1 MSERRPFR
9 EVKLQWLRL
18 LSCDANINDN
28 AKCVALYI
36 ATAHVNGHTEKAWPS
51 YKTIAEA
58 TGKSVKSIQRAIR
71 DLEEGGWLGV
81 QRGNGVG
88 HNTEYCPT
96 DASILKAS
104 ELREKTDKSVPLAPT
119 EGGQICPERRSDASG
134 QGGQICPP
142 NLEKEKNKKPNARVA
157 RARAVSRRSIPVV
170 VLPTAQTRQ
179 VDEWNAWLAE
189 KTLPDLARFNLATSV
204 NGSSG
209 YQLPGRWPPEDGS
222 DKEQDC
228 LSYFLNRLPAIAHQS
243 ASKTAFRQ
251 AA

>member
-36 ATAHVNGHTEKAWPS
+36 VTAHVNGHTEKAWPS

-58 TGKSVKSIQRAIR
+58 TGKSIKSIQRAIR
-71 DLEEGGWLGV
+71 DLEIGEWLCV

-96 DASILKAS
+96 DASILKAC
-104 ELREKTDKSVPLAPT
+104 ELREKTDKSVPLT
-119 EGGQICPERRSDASG
+119 SSEGRQICPGRRSDVSG
-134 QGGQICPP
+134 KGGQICPP
-142 NLEKEKNKKPNARVA
+142 NLEKEKNNKPNAREA
-157 RARAVSRRSIPVV
+157 HAKAVSRRSIPVV

-189 KTLPDLARFNLATSV
+189 KTLPNLARFNLATSV

-209 YQLPGRWPPEDGS
+209 YQLPRRWPPEDGS
-222 DKEQDC
+222 EKELDC
-228 LSYFLNRLPAIAHQS
+228 LSYFLNRLPVIAHQS
-243 ASKTAFRQ
+243 VSH
-251 AA
+251 AAYLEAA

>member
-1 MSERRPFR
+1 MAERRPFR

-36 ATAHVNGHTEKAWPS
+36 VTTHVNGHTEKAWPS

-71 DLEEGGWLGV
+71 DLKEGGWLGV

-104 ELREKTDKSVPLAPT
+104 ELREKTDKSVPLASS
-119 EGGQICPERRSDASG
+119 EGGHICPGRWSDVSSK
-134 QGGQICPP
+134 GGQICPP
-142 NLEKEKNKKPNARVA
+142 NLEKEKNKNLTRVR
-157 RARAVSRRSIPVV
+157 RARRLSPAVPF
-170 VLPTAQTRQ
+170 P
-179 VDEWNAWLAE
+179 
-189 KTLPDLARFNLATSV
+189 
-204 NGSSG
+204 SSFF
-209 YQLPGRWPPEDGS
+209 QRLRPGRSMNGTPGLPKRLCPTWRGS
-222 DKEQDC
+222 ISQ
-228 LSYFLNRLPAIAHQS
+228 PA
-243 ASKTAFRQ
+243 
-251 AA
+251 

>member
-36 ATAHVNGHTEKAWPS
+36 VTAHVNGHTEKAWPS

-71 DLEEGGWLGV
+71 DLEEGGWLSV

-88 HNTEYCPT
+88 HNTEYRPT

-104 ELREKTDKSVPLAPT
+104 ELREKTDKSVPLKPS
-119 EGGQICPERRSDASG
+119 EGGQICPERRSDESCKG
-134 QGGQICPP
+134 SQICPP
-142 NLEKEKNKKPNARVA
+142 NKEKEINKKPNAREA
-157 RARAVSRRSIPVV
+157 RTKPFPRRTIPVV
-170 VLPTAQTRQ
+170 VLPAGQTPQ
-179 VDEWNAWLAE
+179 VEKWNAWLAE
-189 KTLPDLARFNLATSV
+189 KTLPDLERFNLATSV

-228 LSYFLNRLPAIAHQS
+228 LSYFLNRLPTIAHQS
-243 ASKTAFRQ
+243 VSQTTYLE

>member
-1 MSERRPFR
+1 MTERRPFR

-36 ATAHVNGHTEKAWPS
+36 VTAHVNGHTEKAWPS

-71 DLEEGGWLGV
+71 DLEEGGWLRV
-81 QRGNGVG
+81 QRGNGVR

-104 ELREKTDKSVPLAPT
+104 ELREKTDKSVPLASS
-119 EGGQICPERRSDASG
+119 EGGHICPERRSDVSG
-134 QGGQICPP
+134 KGGQICPP
-142 NLEKEKNKKPNARVA
+142 NLEKEKNNKPNARQA
-157 RARAVSRRSIPVV
+157 HAKAAPRRSVPVV

-179 VDEWNAWLAE
+179 VDEWNTWLAE
-189 KTLPDLARFNLATSV
+189 KTLPDLARFDLATNA

-209 YQLPGRWPPEDGS
+209 YQLPSRWPPESGS
-222 DKEQDC
+222 EKEQDC
-228 LSYFLNRLPAIAHQS
+228 LSYFLNRLPAIAHLE
-243 ASKTAFRQ
+243 TAQ
-251 AA
+251 AAYLEAA

>member
-36 ATAHVNGHTEKAWPS
+36 VTAHVNGHTEKAWPS

-71 DLEEGGWLGV
+71 DLEIGGWLCV

-104 ELREKTDKSVPLAPT
+104 ELREKTDKSVPLASS
-119 EGGQICPERRSDASG
+119 EGGQICPERRSDLSG
-134 QGGQICPP
+134 KGGQICPP
-142 NLEKEKNKKPNARVA
+142 NKEKEINKKPNGRDAGA
-157 RARAVSRRSIPVV
+157 KPAPRRSIPVV
-170 VLPTAQTRQ
+170 ILPKAQTRQ
-179 VDEWNAWLAE
+179 VDEWNAWLTE
-189 KTLPDLARFNLATSV
+189 KTLPDLARFNLATNA

-222 DKEQDC
+222 DRERDC
-228 LSYFLNRLPAIAHQS
+228 LSYFLNRLPAIALQS
-243 ASKTAFRQ
+243 ASPASNRQ

>member
-1 MSERRPFR
+1 MAERRPFR

-36 ATAHVNGHTEKAWPS
+36 VTAHVNGHTEKAWPS

-104 ELREKTDKSVPLAPT
+104 ELREKTDKSVPLT
-119 EGGQICPERRSDASG
+119 RSEGGQTCPERRSDVSG
-134 QGGQICPP
+134 KGGQICPT
-142 NLEKEKNKKPNARVA
+142 NLEKEINKKPNAREA
-157 RARAVSRRSIPVV
+157 RAKAAPRRSIPVV

-189 KTLPDLARFNLATSV
+189 KTLPDLARFDLATSV

-209 YQLPGRWPPEDGS
+209 YRLPFRWPPEADTE
-222 DKEQDC
+222 KEQAC
-228 LSYFLNRLPAIAHQS
+228 LSYFLNRLPAFAHQS
-243 ASKTAFRQ
+243 ASQAAYRQ

>member
-36 ATAHVNGHTEKAWPS
+36 VTAHVNGHTEKAWPS

-71 DLEEGGWLGV
+71 DLEIGGWLNV

-88 HNTEYCPT
+88 HNTEYRPT

-104 ELREKTDKSVPLAPT
+104 ELREKTDKSVPLAAS
-119 EGGQICPERRSDASG
+119 EGGQICPERRSDVSG
-134 QGGQICPP
+134 KGGQICPP
-142 NLEKEKNKKPNARVA
+142 NLEKEKNLNLTRVRCA
-157 RARAVSRRSIPVV
+157 PRPSLAVPFPSSSFQRLRPDRSMNGTPGWPKRPCPTWQGSISQPASTAHPGTSFQGAGLRKVVRTKSRIVCRI
-170 VLPTAQTRQ
+170 
-179 VDEWNAWLAE
+179 
-189 KTLPDLARFNLATSV
+189 F
-204 NGSSG
+204 
-209 YQLPGRWPPEDGS
+209 
-222 DKEQDC
+222 
-228 LSYFLNRLPAIAHQS
+228 
-243 ASKTAFRQ
+243 
-251 AA
+251 

>member
-1 MSERRPFR
+1 MAERRPFR

-36 ATAHVNGHTEKAWPS
+36 VTAHVNGHTEKAWPS

-88 HNTEYCPT
+88 HNTEYRPT
-96 DASILKAS
+96 DTSILKAS
-104 ELREKTDKSVPLAPT
+104 ELREKTDKSVPLARP
-119 EGGQICPERRSDASG
+119 EGGQICPERRSDVSG
-134 QGGQICPP
+134 EGGQICPP
-142 NLEKEKNKKPNARVA
+142 NLEKEINKKPNAREA
-157 RARAVSRRSIPVV
+157 HAKAAPRRSIPVV
-170 VLPTAQTRQ
+170 VLPKNQTRQ
-179 VDEWNAWLAE
+179 VEEWNAWLSE

-209 YQLPGRWPPEDGS
+209 YQLPGRWPPEADS

-228 LSYFLNRLPAIAHQS
+228 LSYFLNRLPAFAHQS
-243 ASKTAFRQ
+243 ASQAACRQ

>member
-36 ATAHVNGHTEKAWPS
+36 VTAHVNGHTEKAWPS
-51 YKTIAEA
+51 YKTIAAA

-104 ELREKTDKSVPLAPT
+104 ELREKTDKSVPLRT
-119 EGGQICPERRSDASG
+119 SEDGQNCPQRRSDVSSK
-134 QGGQICPP
+134 GGQTCPP
-142 NLEKEKNKKPNARVA
+142 NKEKEINKKPNAREA
-157 RARAVSRRSIPVV
+157 RAKAVSRRSIPVV

-189 KTLPDLARFNLATSV
+189 KTLPNLARLNLATSV

-209 YQLPGRWPPEDGS
+209 YQLPGRWPPEGGS
-222 DKEQDC
+222 DKEQEC
-228 LSYFLNRLPAIAHQS
+228 LTYFLNRLPAIAHQS
-243 ASKTAFRQ
+243 ASQTAYRQ

>member
-36 ATAHVNGHTEKAWPS
+36 VTAHVNGHTEKAWPS

-58 TGKSVKSIQRAIR
+58 TGKSVKSVQRAIR
-71 DLEEGGWLGV
+71 DLEIGEWFSV

-104 ELREKTDKSVPLAPT
+104 ELREKTDKSVPLTPS
-119 EGGQICPERRSDASG
+119 EGGHICPERRSDVSG
-134 QGGQICPP
+134 KGGQICPP
-142 NLEKEKNKKPNARVA
+142 NKEKEINKKPNAREA
-157 RARAVSRRSIPVV
+157 RAKAAPRRSIPVI

-189 KTLPDLARFNLATSV
+189 KTLPDLARFDLATNV

-209 YQLPGRWPPEDGS
+209 YRLPFRWPPETDTE
-222 DKEQDC
+222 KEQDC
-228 LSYFLNRLPAIAHQS
+228 LSYFLNRLPAAEHQT
-243 ASKTAFRQ
+243 ASQAAYRQ

>member
-36 ATAHVNGHTEKAWPS
+36 VTAHVNGHTEKAWPS

-71 DLEEGGWLGV
+71 DLEIGGWLCV

-96 DASILKAS
+96 DASILKAC
-104 ELREKTDKSVPLAPT
+104 ELREKTDKSVPLIPS
-119 EGGQICPERRSDASG
+119 EGGQICPERRSDVSG
-134 QGGQICPP
+134 KRGQICPP
-142 NLEKEKNKKPNARVA
+142 NLEKEKNIKPNAREV
-157 RARAVSRRSIPVV
+157 RAKAISRRSVPVV
-170 VLPTAQTRQ
+170 VLPTARTQQ
-179 VDEWNAWLAE
+179 IDEWNTWLAE
-189 KTLPDLARFNLATSV
+189 KALPNLARFNLATSV

-228 LSYFLNRLPAIAHQS
+228 LSYFLSRLPANAHQE
-243 ASKTAFRQ
+243 TAQ
-251 AA
+251 VAYLEAA

>member
-28 AKCVALYI
+28 AKCVAFYI
-36 ATAHVNGHTEKAWPS
+36 VTAHVNGHTEKAWPS

-88 HNTEYCPT
+88 HNTEYRPT

-104 ELREKTDKSVPLAPT
+104 ELREKTDKSVPLARS
-119 EGGQICPERRSDASG
+119 EGGQICPERRSDVSG
-134 QGGQICPP
+134 EGGQICPP
-142 NLEKEKNKKPNARVA
+142 NLEKEINKKPNAREA
-157 RARAVSRRSIPVV
+157 RARAVPRRSIPVV
-170 VLPTAQTRQ
+170 VLPKNQIRQ
-179 VDEWNAWLAE
+179 VEEWNAWLSE
-189 KTLPDLARFNLATSV
+189 KTLPNLARFNLATSV

-209 YQLPGRWPPEDGS
+209 YQLPDRWPPEADS
-222 DKEQDC
+222 EKEQDC
-228 LSYFLNRLPAIAHQS
+228 LSYFLNRLPAIAHRS
-243 ASKTAFRQ
+243 ASQAACRQ

>member
-1 MSERRPFR
+1 MTVRRPFR

-36 ATAHVNGHTEKAWPS
+36 VTAHVNGHTEKAWPS

-71 DLEEGGWLGV
+71 DLEIGGWLGV

-96 DASILKAS
+96 DASIIRAS
-104 ELREKTDKSVPLAPT
+104 ELREKTDKSVPLAPS
-119 EGGQICPERRSDASG
+119 EGGQICPERQSDVSG
-134 QGGQICPP
+134 KGGQYCPP
-142 NLEKEKNKKPNARVA
+142 NLEKEINKKPNAREE
-157 RARAVSRRSIPVV
+157 RAKAAFRRSIPVV

-189 KTLPDLARFNLATSV
+189 KTLPDLARFNLATSM

-209 YQLPGRWPPEDGS
+209 YQLPGRWPPEADTE
-222 DKEQDC
+222 KEEDC
-228 LSYFLNRLPAIAHQS
+228 LSYFLNRLPAIAHQA
-243 ASKTAFRQ
+243 ASQSTSLE